1 MSITVLN
8 RHNVGSGRSR
18 DGLYIGRPSALA
30 NPFKVETGRSRRQAI
45 EQFRKWAIH
54 TVTQLPEHPFT
65 VAMKN
70 LKARHD
76 AGEHI
81 DLVCSCKPKAC
92 HGDVITEL
100 LEEGL
105 V

>member
-1 MSITVLN
+1 MSLTVLN
-8 RHNVGSGRSR
+8 RHANNGRTR
-18 DGLYIGRPSALA
+18 QGLYIGRPSALS
-30 NPFKVETGRSRRQAI
+30 NPFKVETGRSRKQAI

-54 TVTQLPEHPFT
+54 LLANEPQHPFT
-65 VAMKN
+65 VAAKA

-76 AGEHI
+76 AGEYV

-92 HGDVITEL
+92 HGDIIIEL
-100 LEEGL
+100 IEEGL